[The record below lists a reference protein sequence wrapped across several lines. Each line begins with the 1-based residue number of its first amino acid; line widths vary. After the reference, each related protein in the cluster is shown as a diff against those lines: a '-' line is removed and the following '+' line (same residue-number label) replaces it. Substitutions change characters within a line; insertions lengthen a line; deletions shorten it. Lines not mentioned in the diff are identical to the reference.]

1 MKCLKNKKTG
11 NIIRVSDVQAYQMAG
26 SQWSYTPKS
35 EWKNQTNPKN
45 RKMRRKIK
53 AVWHEIIERWFLLTF
68 YGERMERER
77 LQVLAELVKRKDT
90 LWKNLPIKPRTI
102 QEILTYK
109 EPKKKSIK
117 ELVDEYE
124 KKSPV
129 IQDALYEAL
138 KNIQQK
144 EKENGNDKK
153 ETN

>member
-1 MKCLKNKKTG
+1 
-11 NIIRVSDVQAYQMAG
+11 
-26 SQWSYTPKS
+26 
-35 EWKNQTNPKN
+35 
-45 RKMRRKIK
+45 MRRKIK

-109 EPKKKSIK
+109 EPKKKSVK

>member
-1 MKCLKNKKTG
+1 
-11 NIIRVSDVQAYQMAG
+11 
-26 SQWSYTPKS
+26 
-35 EWKNQTNPKN
+35 
-45 RKMRRKIK
+45 MRRKIK

-90 LWKNLPIKPRTI
+90 LWKNIPIKQRTI

-153 ETN
+153 NLDNEIN

>member
-1 MKCLKNKKTG
+1 
-11 NIIRVSDVQAYQMAG
+11 
-26 SQWSYTPKS
+26 
-35 EWKNQTNPKN
+35 
-45 RKMRRKIK
+45 MRRKIK

-77 LQVLAELVKRKDT
+77 LQVLAELVKRKYT

>member
-1 MKCLKNKKTG
+1 MLKKLKQ
-11 NIIRVSDVQAYQMAG
+11 I
-26 SQWSYTPKS
+26 
-35 EWKNQTNPKN
+35 
-45 RKMRRKIK
+45 
-53 AVWHEIIERWFLLTF
+53 WHEIIERWFLLAF

-124 KKSPV
+124 KRSPV

>member
-1 MKCLKNKKTG
+1 MLKKLKQ
-11 NIIRVSDVQAYQMAG
+11 I
-26 SQWSYTPKS
+26 
-35 EWKNQTNPKN
+35 
-45 RKMRRKIK
+45 
-53 AVWHEIIERWFLLTF
+53 WHEIIERWFLLTF

-124 KKSPV
+124 KRSPV
-129 IQDALYEAL
+129 IQEALYEAL

-144 EKENGNDKK
+144 EKENGNSK
-153 ETN
+153 ETNKD

>member
-1 MKCLKNKKTG
+1 
-11 NIIRVSDVQAYQMAG
+11 
-26 SQWSYTPKS
+26 
-35 EWKNQTNPKN
+35 
-45 RKMRRKIK
+45 MRRKIK
-53 AVWHEIIERWFLLTF
+53 AIWHEIIERWILLTLF
-68 YGERMERER
+68 PTRMERER
-77 LQVLAELVKRKDT
+77 LQVLAELAKRKDT

>member
-1 MKCLKNKKTG
+1 MLKKLKQ
-11 NIIRVSDVQAYQMAG
+11 I
-26 SQWSYTPKS
+26 
-35 EWKNQTNPKN
+35 
-45 RKMRRKIK
+45 
-53 AVWHEIIERWFLLTF
+53 WHEIIERWFLLTF

-102 QEILTYK
+102 REILTYK

-124 KKSPV
+124 KRSPV

>member
-1 MKCLKNKKTG
+1 MK
-11 NIIRVSDVQAYQMAG
+11 
-26 SQWSYTPKS
+26 
-35 EWKNQTNPKN
+35 
-45 RKMRRKIK
+45 RKIK
-53 AVWHEIIERWFLLTF
+53 AIWHEIIERWFLFTF
-68 YGERMERER
+68 FAERMERER

-153 ETN
+153 EIN

>member
-1 MKCLKNKKTG
+1 MLKKLKQ
-11 NIIRVSDVQAYQMAG
+11 I
-26 SQWSYTPKS
+26 
-35 EWKNQTNPKN
+35 
-45 RKMRRKIK
+45 
-53 AVWHEIIERWFLLTF
+53 WHEIIERWFLLTF

>member
-1 MKCLKNKKTG
+1 
-11 NIIRVSDVQAYQMAG
+11 
-26 SQWSYTPKS
+26 
-35 EWKNQTNPKN
+35 
-45 RKMRRKIK
+45 MRRKIK
-53 AVWHEIIERWFLLTF
+53 DVWHEIIERWFLLTF

-124 KKSPV
+124 KRSPV

-153 ETN
+153 NLDNEIN

>member
-1 MKCLKNKKTG
+1 
-11 NIIRVSDVQAYQMAG
+11 
-26 SQWSYTPKS
+26 
-35 EWKNQTNPKN
+35 
-45 RKMRRKIK
+45 MRRKIK
-53 AVWHEIIERWFLLTF
+53 AIWHEIIERWLLFTF
-68 YGERMERER
+68 YSQRMERER

-124 KKSPV
+124 KRSPV
-129 IQDALYEAL
+129 IQEALYEAL

-144 EKENGNDKK
+144 EKENGNSK
-153 ETN
+153 ETNKD